1 VPPELQH
8 VRLLLVQVVW
18 PTGLLS
24 VMLRGCLGIGRSE
37 TEFGCAARR
46 LAAGRPAGEA
56 LALAGRKIGLVD
68 KPMLAKR
75 PSLELG
81 LDFLGAIFWMGF
93 LLPRL
98 VILLIGLLFPPRE
111 FLVKAACSL
120 CPT

>member
-1 VPPELQH
+1 MYGCCWCRLCGPPACCWSCCGE
-8 VRLLLVQVVW
+8 
-18 PTGLLS
+18 
-24 VMLRGCLGIGRSE
+24 CLGIGRSE

-75 PSLELG
+75 PSLEPG
-81 LDFLGAIFWMGF
+81 FDFLGAIFWTGF

-98 VILLIGLLFPPRE
+98 VIPVLLISRLLFPPRE
-111 FLVKAACSL
+111 FLVKAACSV

>member
-1 VPPELQH
+1 
-8 VRLLLVQVVW
+8 VQAVW

-24 VMLRGCLGIGRSE
+24 VIGRSE

-81 LDFLGAIFWMGF
+81 LDFLGAIFWTGF

-98 VILLIGLLFPPRE
+98 VILLIRLLFSPRE
-111 FLVKAACSL
+111 FLVKAACSV